1 MSLSQSQAN
10 DDSNLLNQIQI
21 AAPCHADWESMTGDE
36 RKRFCGDCKLNVYNV
51 SSMSTKDAAQL
62 IRESEGEA
70 CLRLYRRKDGTII
83 TDNCPVGLRNLRN
96 RVLAKTAAVTALF
109 ALLGLASGAQAQGQV
124 MMGAVAPS
132 HIYKQAQPVSVA
144 ITPWLVSASVISSLG
159 VAVLYIRKKAR
170 PLTIGLMLVA
180 IWISAGFVAGISSGF
195 SF

>member
-1 MSLSQSQAN
+1 MPLSQSQAN
-10 DDSNLLNQIQI
+10 DDSSLLNQVQI
-21 AAPCHADWESMTGDE
+21 AAPCHVDWDSMTGDE

-51 SSMSTKDAAQL
+51 STMSTKDAAQL
-62 IRESEGEA
+62 IRESEGRS

-83 TDNCPVGLRNLRN
+83 TDNCPVGLRNLRD
-96 RVLAKTAAVTALF
+96 RVLTKTATVTALF

-124 MMGAVAPS
+124 MMGAVAPTN
-132 HIYKQAQPVSVA
+132 ICKQAEPLSAVL
-144 ITPWLVSASVISSLG
+144 TPWLVSASFLSSFG